1 MTYDGVIPCVESE
14 MLKSCR
20 THTCLQ
26 PVAGAQCA
34 SSVCNHSPLISIS
47 RAPSVGVAAMVA
59 IEAVV
64 AGTQS
69 MPIAR
74 RVAAR
79 PQSPQHYQLGDT

>member
-1 MTYDGVIPCVESE
+1 MMAWYPVWKVKCLRAAE
-14 MLKSCR
+14 L
-20 THTCLQ
+20 THASQ

-47 RAPSVGVAAMVA
+47 RAPSVGVAAIVA

-74 RVAAR
+74 RAAAR